1 MSTPYT
7 SFSLFYCRNVVYFR
21 EGWNYL
27 LELYFW
33 IIIGALLLVSLTIY
47 FARPAQSNTNKY
59 NYNNLEGHIGLIPGG
74 NPSKSERI
82 DTKKGDE
89 QINDEV
95 SEELD
100 DEVIKKIERRKWALS
115 FVIFG
120 SAFTMAGAILLLLF
134 DDEIMAFLGSCMI
147 YIGLIALIKGVSFE
161 LQKDNNYYSLWSVFF
176 FLIMFFINFI
186 LLTDLLKVLG
196 TYAWTVASP
205 MRKAGDLALIYILP
219 FVVWKLV
226 PTFGIDEKSKV
237 KPLYQINFSSL
248 LLLSLFNYIII
259 VATSLEFIFWPQLN
273 QYVGP
278 GFQIGLALLILSI
291 VIELIW
297 PNDKGQLVKD
307 NERNNEDEGRAIRD
321 FSEENEDV
329 YFQDEYED
337 EVVNE

>member
-1 MSTPYT
+1 V
-7 SFSLFYCRNVVYFR
+7 LYFR

-47 FARPAQSNTNKY
+47 FARPSQSNTNKY
-59 NYNNLEGHIGLIPGG
+59 IYNSLEGQIGQMPGG
-74 NPSKSERI
+74 NPSKSEET
-82 DTKKGDE
+82 DVKKSDK
-89 QINDEV
+89 QKADEV
-95 SEELD
+95 DEKLNEEI
-100 DEVIKKIERRKWALS
+100 IKKIERRRWALS

-134 DDEIMAFLGSCMI
+134 NYDIMAFLGSCMI

-176 FLIMFFINFI
+176 FLIIFFINFI

-226 PTFGIDEKSKV
+226 PTFGGDDNLKV
-237 KPLYQINFSSL
+237 EPLYRINFRSL
-248 LLLSLFNYIII
+248 LLLSLFNYIILL
-259 VATSLEFIFWPQLN
+259 ATSLEFIFWPELN

-278 GFQIGLALLILSI
+278 GFQISMVLLILSI
-291 VIELIW
+291 FIELIW
-297 PNDKGQLVKD
+297 PNDKEQLVMDTEID
-307 NERNNEDEGRAIRD
+307 NEEEGRAIRD

-329 YFQDEYED
+329 YFEDEYED

>member
-1 MSTPYT
+1 MSTPS
-7 SFSLFYCRNVVYFR
+7 SFSLCYCRNVLYFR

-33 IIIGALLLVSLTIY
+33 IIIGALLIVSLTIY
-47 FARPAQSNTNKY
+47 FARPSQSNTNKY
-59 NYNNLEGHIGLIPGG
+59 NYNNLEGQIGQMPGG
-74 NPSKSERI
+74 NPSNSGETDVKES
-82 DTKKGDE
+82 DKQKA
-89 QINDEV
+89 DEV
-95 SEELD
+95 DEKLNEEI
-100 DEVIKKIERRKWALS
+100 IKKIERRRWALS

-147 YIGLIALIKGVSFE
+147 YIGLIALIKGISFE
-161 LQKDNNYYSLWSVFF
+161 LQKDNTYNGQFSIFF
-176 FLIMFFINFI
+176 FLIIFFINFI
-186 LLTDLLKVLG
+186 LLTDLLEVLG

-205 MRKAGDLALIYILP
+205 ARKAGDLALIYILP
-219 FVVWKLV
+219 YVVWKFV
-226 PTFGIDEKSKV
+226 PTFGIDEKSKA

-248 LLLSLFNYIII
+248 LLLSLFNYIILL
-259 VATSLEFIFWPQLN
+259 ATSLEFIFWPQLN

-278 GFQIGLALLILSI
+278 GFQITMVLLILSI

-297 PNDKGQLVKD
+297 PNDKEQLVMDTEID
-307 NERNNEDEGRAIRD
+307 NEEEGRAIRD

-329 YFQDEYED
+329 YFEDEYED

>member
-1 MSTPYT
+1 MSTPS
-7 SFSLFYCRNVVYFR
+7 SFSLCYCRNVLYFR

-47 FARPAQSNTNKY
+47 FARPSQSNTNKY
-59 NYNNLEGHIGLIPGG
+59 NYNNLEGQIGQMPGG
-74 NPSKSERI
+74 NPSKSEET
-82 DTKKGDE
+82 DVKKSDK
-89 QINDEV
+89 QKTDEV
-95 SEELD
+95 DEKFNEEI
-100 DEVIKKIERRKWALS
+100 VKKIERRKWALS

-147 YIGLIALIKGVSFE
+147 YIGLIALIKGISFE
-161 LQKDNNYYSLWSVFF
+161 LQKDNTYNGQLSIFF
-176 FLIMFFINFI
+176 FLIIFFINFI
-186 LLTDLLKVLG
+186 LLTDLLEVLG

-205 MRKAGDLALIYILP
+205 ARKAGDLALIYILP
-219 FVVWKLV
+219 YVVWRFV
-226 PTFGIDEKSKV
+226 PTFGSDEKSKA

-248 LLLSLFNYIII
+248 LLLSLFNYIILL
-259 VATSLEFIFWPQLN
+259 ATSLEFIFWPQLN

-278 GFQIGLALLILSI
+278 GFQITMALLILSI

-297 PNDKGQLVKD
+297 PNDKEQLVMDTEID
-307 NERNNEDEGRAIRD
+307 NEEEGRAIRD

-329 YFQDEYED
+329 YFEDEYED

>member
-1 MSTPYT
+1 MSTPS
-7 SFSLFYCRNVVYFR
+7 SFSLCYCRNVLYFR

-47 FARPAQSNTNKY
+47 FARPSQSNTNKY
-59 NYNNLEGHIGLIPGG
+59 NYNNLEGQIGQTPGG
-74 NPSKSERI
+74 NPLKSEET
-82 DTKKGDE
+82 DVKKSDK
-89 QINDEV
+89 QKADDVDDKLN
-95 SEELD
+95 EEI
-100 DEVIKKIERRKWALS
+100 IKKIERRRWALS

-147 YIGLIALIKGVSFE
+147 YIGLIALIKGISFE
-161 LQKDNNYYSLWSVFF
+161 LQKDNTYNGQISIFF
-176 FLIMFFINFI
+176 FLIIFFINFI
-186 LLTDLLKVLG
+186 LLTDLLEVLG

-205 MRKAGDLALIYILP
+205 SRKAGYLALIYILP
-219 FVVWKLV
+219 YVVWKFV
-226 PTFGIDEKSKV
+226 PTFGIDEKSKA
-237 KPLYQINFSSL
+237 KPLYQINFRSL
-248 LLLSLFNYIII
+248 LLLSLFNYIILL
-259 VATSLEFIFWPQLN
+259 ATSLEFIFWPQLN

-278 GFQIGLALLILSI
+278 GFQISMVLLILSI

-297 PNDKGQLVKD
+297 PHGKEQLVMDTEID
-307 NERNNEDEGRAIRD
+307 NEEEGRAIRD

-329 YFQDEYED
+329 YFEDEYED

>member
-1 MSTPYT
+1 MSTPS
-7 SFSLFYCRNVVYFR
+7 SFSLCYCRNVLYFR

-33 IIIGALLLVSLTIY
+33 IIIGALLIVSLTIY
-47 FARPAQSNTNKY
+47 FARPSQSNTNKY
-59 NYNNLEGHIGLIPGG
+59 NYNNLEGQIGQMPGG
-74 NPSKSERI
+74 NPSNSEETDVKKS
-82 DTKKGDE
+82 DKQKA
-89 QINDEV
+89 DEV
-95 SEELD
+95 
-100 DEVIKKIERRKWALS
+100 DEKLNKEIIKKIERRRWALS

-147 YIGLIALIKGVSFE
+147 YIGLIALIKGISFE
-161 LQKDNNYYSLWSVFF
+161 LQKDNTYNGQLSIFF
-176 FLIMFFINFI
+176 FLIIFFINFI
-186 LLTDLLKVLG
+186 LLTDLLEVLG

-205 MRKAGDLALIYILP
+205 SRKAGDLALIYILP
-219 FVVWKLV
+219 YVVWRFV
-226 PTFGIDEKSKV
+226 PTFGSDEKSKA

-248 LLLSLFNYIII
+248 LLLSLFNYIILL
-259 VATSLEFIFWPQLN
+259 ATSLEFIFWPQLN

-278 GFQIGLALLILSI
+278 GFQITMVLLILSI

-297 PNDKGQLVKD
+297 PNDKEQLVMDTEID
-307 NERNNEDEGRAIRD
+307 NEEEGRAIRD

-329 YFQDEYED
+329 YFEDEYED

>member
-1 MSTPYT
+1 MSTPS
-7 SFSLFYCRNVVYFR
+7 SFSLCYCRNVLYFR

-47 FARPAQSNTNKY
+47 FARPSQSNTNKY
-59 NYNNLEGHIGLIPGG
+59 NYNNLEGQIGQMPGG
-74 NPSKSERI
+74 NPLKSGET
-82 DTKKGDE
+82 DVKKSDK
-89 QINDEV
+89 QKADEV
-95 SEELD
+95 DEKLNEEI
-100 DEVIKKIERRKWALS
+100 IKKIERRRWALS

-147 YIGLIALIKGVSFE
+147 YIGLIALIKGISFE
-161 LQKDNNYYSLWSVFF
+161 LQKDNTYNGQLSIFF
-176 FLIMFFINFI
+176 FLIIFFINFI
-186 LLTDLLKVLG
+186 LLTDLLEVLG

-205 MRKAGDLALIYILP
+205 ARKAGDLALIYILP
-219 FVVWKLV
+219 YVVWKFV
-226 PTFGIDEKSKV
+226 PTFGIDEKSKA

-248 LLLSLFNYIII
+248 LLLSLFNYIILL
-259 VATSLEFIFWPQLN
+259 ATSLEFIFWPQLN
-273 QYVGP
+273 QYVGH
-278 GFQIGLALLILSI
+278 GFQITMVILILSI

-297 PNDKGQLVKD
+297 PNDKEQLVMD
-307 NERNNEDEGRAIRD
+307 NEIDNEEEGRAIRD

-329 YFQDEYED
+329 YFEDEYED

>member
-1 MSTPYT
+1 MSTPS
-7 SFSLFYCRNVVYFR
+7 SFSLCYCRNVLYFR

-33 IIIGALLLVSLTIY
+33 IIIGALLIVSLTIY
-47 FARPAQSNTNKY
+47 FARPSQSNTNKY
-59 NYNNLEGHIGLIPGG
+59 NYNNLEGQIGQMPGG
-74 NPSKSERI
+74 NPSNSEETDVKKS
-82 DTKKGDE
+82 DKQKA
-89 QINDEV
+89 DEV
-95 SEELD
+95 
-100 DEVIKKIERRKWALS
+100 DEKLNKEIIKKIERRRWALS

-147 YIGLIALIKGVSFE
+147 YIGLIALIKGISFE
-161 LQKDNNYYSLWSVFF
+161 LQKDNTYNGQLSIFF
-176 FLIMFFINFI
+176 FLIIFFINFI
-186 LLTDLLKVLG
+186 LLTDLLEVLG

-205 MRKAGDLALIYILP
+205 ARKAGDLALIYILP
-219 FVVWKLV
+219 YVVWRFV
-226 PTFGIDEKSKV
+226 PTFGSDEKSKA

-248 LLLSLFNYIII
+248 LLLSLFNYIILL
-259 VATSLEFIFWPQLN
+259 ATSLEFIFWPQLN

-278 GFQIGLALLILSI
+278 GFQISMVLLILSI

-297 PNDKGQLVKD
+297 PNDKEQLVKD
-307 NERNNEDEGRAIRD
+307 TEIDNEEEGRAIRD

-329 YFQDEYED
+329 YFEDEYED